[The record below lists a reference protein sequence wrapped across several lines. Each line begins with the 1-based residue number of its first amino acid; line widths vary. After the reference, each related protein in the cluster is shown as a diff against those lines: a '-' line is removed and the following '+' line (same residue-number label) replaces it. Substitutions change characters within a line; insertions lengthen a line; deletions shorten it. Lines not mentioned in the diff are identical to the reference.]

1 MTVLASEGVV
11 PYDRTKLSKALLADH
26 SKVAWRTPSFYKSG
40 NVDIVAEEATS
51 VDFGAKTVATKSGS
65 AIPYTKLIL
74 ATGGTP
80 RSLPLPGLKEGELK
94 NVFLLR
100 NLTHTQGINAALGSD
115 PKKVVVIGSSFI
127 GMEAANALAGQ
138 KHDVTVIGMESAPT
152 EAVFGAKVGNIFRGM
167 LEKNGVKFHMGASV
181 AEAGPSSSDPSCV
194 GAVHLKDGTKLE
206 ADVVVEGVGVAPATT
221 FLKNS
226 KDGPSLEKDGSVK
239 VDADFAV
246 PNLPGVYAIG
256 DIATYP
262 YRGTHV
268 RIEHWNVAQNAGRTV
283 AKAIAQPSSK
293 REPFVPVFWS
303 ALGSQLRYCGNTVGG
318 YDDVII
324 QGERSGPPFAAFY
337 VRGDDV
343 VAVATMGKD
352 PIMVQS
358 AELMRQGRMLGRK
371 DVEQGADVMAVSL

>member
-1 MTVLASEGVV
+1 M

-26 SKVAWRTPSFYKSG
+26 SKVAWRTPAFYKSG
-40 NVDIVAEEATS
+40 NVDIVPEGATS

-167 LEKNGVKFHMGASV
+167 LEKN
-181 AEAGPSSSDPSCV
+181 
-194 GAVHLKDGTKLE
+194 
-206 ADVVVEGVGVAPATT
+206 
-221 FLKNS
+221 S
-226 KDGPSLEKDGSVK
+226 KDGPALEKDGSVK
-239 VDADFAV
+239 VDADFAG

-324 QGERSGPPFAAFY
+324 QGETSGPPFAAFY

-343 VAVATMGKD
+343 LAVATMGKD
-352 PIMVQS
+352 PIMSQS
-358 AELMRQGRMLGRK
+358 AELMRQGRMLARK
-371 DVEQGADVMAVSL
+371 DLEKGADVMAVSL